1 MTTKKVADA
10 VQTTVLVAGDDED
23 AKNTFTATLSGSG
36 LNVIDAGSLKRARE
50 LESFGFLQLVL
61 AVQEKISWTGGF
73 GLYK

>member
-1 MTTKKVADA
+1 
-10 VQTTVLVAGDDED
+10 
-23 AKNTFTATLSGSG
+23 
-36 LNVIDAGSLKRARE
+36 KRARE